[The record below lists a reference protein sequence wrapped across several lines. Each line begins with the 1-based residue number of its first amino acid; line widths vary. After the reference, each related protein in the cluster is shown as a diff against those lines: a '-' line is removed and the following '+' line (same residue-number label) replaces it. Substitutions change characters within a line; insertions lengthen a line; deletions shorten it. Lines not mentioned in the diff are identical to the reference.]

1 MSKAKTKKRPD
12 VEYVAGAN
20 EKREKLMGYLMA
32 MPAIVLLIA
41 FTVYPLCYLAYRSFF
56 GGSIISKNPK
66 FVGFE
71 NYVALVESAD
81 FHQVLV
87 NTAIYTVITVGLTM
101 VLAIV
106 IAVWLNGKR
115 NSKMNG
121 ITQTLIFTPHIISMV
136 SVSTLFLWLMDSKN
150 GFINAVLVAL
160 GFEPY
165 SFLASPETALLS
177 VALVSVWKGLGYY
190 VLLIMAA
197 LQNIPTSVYEAAEM
211 DDTPPLRTFFKITL
225 PMISPTILFTS
236 VVAVIAPQTHWFT
249 TSMTLLTAMVN
260 LVRLVLPVWYCCC
273 LYVLLHISSSLLVRN
288 VFTISKEASLCIHR
302 IKHWKNSK
310 PVWTHLVNLSL
321 SL

>member
-1 MSKAKTKKRPD
+1 MAKTKTKKRPE

-32 MPAIVLLIA
+32 MPAIILLIA
-41 FTVYPLCYLAYRSFF
+41 FTVYPLCYLRYRSFF
-56 GGSIISKNPK
+56 GGSVISRNPK

-71 NYVALVESAD
+71 NYKALVESTD
-81 FHQVLV
+81 FHQVLM

-115 NSKMNG
+115 NSKLNG
-121 ITQTLIFTPHIISMV
+121 ITQTFIFTPHIISMV
-136 SVSTLFLWLMDSKN
+136 SVSTLFLWLMDSQN
-150 GFINAVLVAL
+150 GLINVVLVAL

-165 SFLASPETALLS
+165 TFLASPETALLS
-177 VALVSVWKGLGYY
+177 VSLVSVWKGLGYY

-211 DDTPPLRTFFKITL
+211 DDTPALRTFFKITL

-236 VVAVIAPQTHWFT
+236 VVAVIASFKVFD
-249 TSMTLLTAMVN
+249 SISIMTGGGPVN
-260 LVRLVLPVWYCCC
+260 STNTLVYYIYDFAYSYGKPGQACAAGM
-273 LYVLLHISSSLLVRN
+273 VLLLFVCVVTYVQFLVGKKR
-288 VFTISKEASLCIHR
+288 VHYQ
-302 IKHWKNSK
+302 
-310 PVWTHLVNLSL
+310 
-321 SL
+321 

>member
-1 MSKAKTKKRPD
+1 MAKAKTKKRPD

-41 FTVYPLCYLAYRSFF
+41 FTVYPLCYLRYRSFF

-71 NYVALVESAD
+71 NYKALAESAD
-81 FHQVLV
+81 FHQVLM

-101 VLAIV
+101 VLAVI

-115 NSKMNG
+115 NEKMNG

-150 GFINAVLVAL
+150 GFLNAILVML

-165 SFLASPETALLS
+165 TFLASPETALLS
-177 VALVSVWKGLGYY
+177 VSLVSVWKGLGYY

-236 VVAVIAPQTHWFT
+236 VVAVIASFKVFD
-249 TSMTLLTAMVN
+249 SISIMTGGGPVN
-260 LVRLVLPVWYCCC
+260 STNTLVYYIYDFAYSYGKPGQACAAGM
-273 LYVLLHISSSLLVRN
+273 VLLLFVCVVTYVQFLVGKKR
-288 VFTISKEASLCIHR
+288 VHYQ
-302 IKHWKNSK
+302 
-310 PVWTHLVNLSL
+310 
-321 SL
+321 

>member
-1 MSKAKTKKRPD
+1 MAKAKTKKRPD

-32 MPAIVLLIA
+32 MPAIILLIA
-41 FTVYPLCYLAYRSFF
+41 FTVYPLCYLRYRSFF

-71 NYVALVESAD
+71 NYKALAESAD
-81 FHQVLV
+81 FHQVLM

-101 VLAIV
+101 VLAII

-115 NSKMNG
+115 NSKLNG
-121 ITQTLIFTPHIISMV
+121 VTQTLIFTPHIISMV

-150 GFINAVLVAL
+150 GFLNAILVML

-165 SFLASPETALLS
+165 TFLASPETALLS
-177 VALVSVWKGLGYY
+177 VSLVSVWKGLGYY

-236 VVAVIAPQTHWFT
+236 VVAVIASFKVFD
-249 TSMTLLTAMVN
+249 SISIMTGGGPVN
-260 LVRLVLPVWYCCC
+260 STNTLVYYIYDFAYSYGKPGQACAAGM
-273 LYVLLHISSSLLVRN
+273 VLLLFVCVVTYVQFLVGKKR
-288 VFTISKEASLCIHR
+288 VHYQ
-302 IKHWKNSK
+302 
-310 PVWTHLVNLSL
+310 
-321 SL
+321 